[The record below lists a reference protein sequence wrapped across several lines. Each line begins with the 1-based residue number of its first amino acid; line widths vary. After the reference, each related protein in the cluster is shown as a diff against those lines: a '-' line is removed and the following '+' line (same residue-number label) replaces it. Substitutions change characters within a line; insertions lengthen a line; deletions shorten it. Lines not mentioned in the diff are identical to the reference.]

1 MRNFRMDGFRLLA
14 PSKEPRADLCD
25 RSERAKVGLKS
36 QGNANSAVVNRS
48 GRILHRA
55 KISSGIQSAE
65 LMTSPTLSSLS
76 SALKSKIDSRQAR
89 VAVIGLGYVGLPLA
103 LLYTEQKFPVTGFDI
118 DQRKVDTLNTGGSYI
133 FRITPT
139 EIQTARAGGL
149 KATSNYAQ
157 ISDMDAIIICV
168 PTPLNE
174 YHEPDLSFIT
184 NTAHAIAPHLRA
196 GQLVVLES
204 TTYPGTTEEVLV
216 PILEHENKAG
226 LKAARS
232 ANDSDKEFYVAF
244 SPEREDPGNTSVARR
259 DIPKVV
265 GGLDPQA
272 SDLAATLYGSIFNRI
287 VRVSSPAAAEMTKLL
302 ENIYRCVNIA
312 LVNELK
318 LLSLR
323 MGLDIWEVIDAA
335 STKPFG
341 FQPFYPGPG
350 LGGHCIPVDPF
361 YLSWKAKEWD
371 FRTRFIELAG
381 EINVNMPYHVIS
393 SVSSALNQQK
403 KALNGSKVLVL
414 GVAYKKDI
422 DDLRESPSL
431 TIIELL
437 QKEGAEVS
445 YHDPYFPTIGKGR
458 KYDLQMKRASLE
470 NLGQYDCVLIVTD
483 HSDYDYRKIV
493 KEAKLVVDSRNATK
507 GIADAKIVRC

>member
-1 MRNFRMDGFRLLA
+1 MSSVTSVSALF
-14 PSKEPRADLCD
+14 
-25 RSERAKVGLKS
+25 SEIKTKIENRQAKVG
-36 QGNANSAVVNRS
+36 
-48 GRILHRA
+48 I
-55 KISSGIQSAE
+55 
-65 LMTSPTLSSLS
+65 
-76 SALKSKIDSRQAR
+76 
-89 VAVIGLGYVGLPLA
+89 IGLGYVGLPLA
-103 LLYTEQKFPVTGFDI
+103 LLFSEQRLPVTGFDI
-118 DQRKVDTLNTGGSYI
+118 DRKKVDTITQGGSYI
-133 FRITPT
+133 FRIPA
-139 EIQTARAGGL
+139 EDVQAAKSNGFSATAEYSR
-149 KATSNYAQ
+149 
-157 ISDMDAIIICV
+157 ISEMDAVIICV

-184 NTAHAIAPHLRA
+184 DTAHAIAPHLRP

-216 PILEHENKAG
+216 PILEKGNKAN
-226 LKAARS
+226 LKAAR
-232 ANDSDKEFYVAF
+232 NGDSREPQFYVAF
-244 SPEREDPGNTSVARR
+244 SPEREDPGNTSVARH

-265 GGLDPQA
+265 GGLDSQA
-272 SDLAATLYGSIFNRI
+272 AELACGLYGSIFRRT
-287 VRVSSPAAAEMTKLL
+287 VPVSSPAAAEMTKLL

-318 LLSLR
+318 LLCLR
-323 MGLDIWEVIDAA
+323 MGLDIWEVIAAA

-341 FQPFYPGPG
+341 FHPFYPGPG

-381 EINVNMPYHVIS
+381 EINTAMPYHVLAF
-393 SVSSALNQQK
+393 VGEALNRHK
-403 KALNGSKVLVL
+403 KAVNGSRVLVL

-437 QKEGAEVS
+437 QKAGAEVG
-445 YHDPYFPTIGKGR
+445 YHDPYFAFVGRGR
-458 KYDLQMKRASLE
+458 KYDLQMKRSPLE

-483 HSDYDYRKIV
+483 HSDYDYRRIV
-493 KEAKLVVDSRNATK
+493 QEAQLVVDTRNATK
-507 GIADAKIVRC
+507 GISSPKIVHC

>member
-1 MRNFRMDGFRLLA
+1 MAINTA
-14 PSKEPRADLCD
+14 PTTLF
-25 RSERAKVGLKS
+25 SELKHKTER
-36 QGNANSAVVNRS
+36 Q
-48 GRILHRA
+48 
-55 KISSGIQSAE
+55 
-65 LMTSPTLSSLS
+65 
-76 SALKSKIDSRQAR
+76 QAR

-103 LLYTEQKFPVTGFDI
+103 LLYSEQGFPVTGFDI
-118 DQRKVDTLNTGGSYI
+118 DARKVSTIAAGGSYI
-133 FRITPT
+133 FRIPAT
-139 EIQTARAGGL
+139 EIQSARSRGFEATADYSRL
-149 KATSNYAQ
+149 TE
-157 ISDMDAIIICV
+157 MDVVIICV

-174 YHEPDLSFIT
+174 YHEPDLSYIT
-184 NTAHAIAPHLRA
+184 DTAKSIAPYLRA
-196 GQLVVLES
+196 GHLVILES
-204 TTYPGTTEEVLV
+204 TTYPGTTEGVLV
-216 PILEHENKAG
+216 PILESGNRHG
-226 LKAARS
+226 LKASRNS
-232 ANDSDKEFYVAF
+232 KENDQAEDNVFYVAF
-244 SPEREDPGNTSVARR
+244 SPEREDPGNQTVARR

-265 GGLDPQA
+265 GGLDAQA
-272 SDLAATLYGSIFNRI
+272 SELAAALYGAIFNRV

-323 MGLDIWEVIDAA
+323 MGLDIWEVIAAA

-341 FQPFYPGPG
+341 FHPFYPGPG

-381 EINVNMPYHVIS
+381 EINSNMPYHVLE
-393 SVSSALNQQK
+393 SVSKALNQHK
-403 KALNGSKVLVL
+403 KALNGAKILIL

-422 DDLRESPSL
+422 DDLRESPAL

-445 YHDPYFPTIGKGR
+445 YNDPYFPVVGKGR
-458 KYDLQMKRASLE
+458 KYDLQMKCVPLD

-483 HSDYDYRKIV
+483 HSDYDYARIV
-493 KEAKLVVDSRNATK
+493 RESQLVVDTRNATQ
-507 GIADAKIVRC
+507 GIQSPKIVPC